1 MRKTVPLLFSS
12 AASLAVVM
20 AMTLVVAS
28 GVALA
33 VSKLGTNGPDT
44 LRGTDEPRLLGTE
57 GTTDHFL
64 VVDAEV
70 GAILRVAARLEDRE
84 FYIGEVTEIA
94 YDEQF
99 PDVSFRLELP
109 GVEFERG

>member
-33 VSKLGTNGPDT
+33 VSKLGTNGPDS
-44 LRGTDEPRLLGTE
+44 LRGTDKPRLLGTE
-57 GTTDHFL
+57 GTTDHL
-64 VVDAEV
+64 LLVDAEV